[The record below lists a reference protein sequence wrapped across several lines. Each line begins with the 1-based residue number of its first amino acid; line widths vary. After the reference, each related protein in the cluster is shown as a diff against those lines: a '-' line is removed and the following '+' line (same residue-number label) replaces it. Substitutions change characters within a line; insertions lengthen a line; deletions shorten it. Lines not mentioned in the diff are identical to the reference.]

1 MLSECC
7 SASLGEEGT
16 HCTACGLSTRFLTQ
30 EASMPFGGD
39 EVWADRRCLQC
50 DEPLDRRGSLCRACY
65 AEEWKDE
72 YEDDGGRG

>member
-1 MLSECC
+1 
-7 SASLGEEGT
+7 
-16 HCTACGLSTRFLTQ
+16 
-30 EASMPFGGD
+30 MPFGGD